1 MVIFDTQLDTGFR
14 YLKVHFPDDFELL
27 LNNEY
32 CRSVQATNPAGYHI
46 TICDRRVYDSDAAAK
61 EATDKLAE
69 KDGEWQEIEMNSISI
84 SSGDTYQIEG
94 DSEFAEDLR
103 RKVAIK
109 LSRQKNTPNYKAHI
123 SMD

>member
-1 MVIFDTQLDTGFR
+1 METQWDIDFR
-14 YLKVHFPDDFELL
+14 YLKWFFPDDSDLL
-27 LNNEY
+27 LNNEIG
-32 CRSVQATNPAGYHI
+32 RTAQANNPAGYHI
-46 TICDRRVYDSDAAAK
+46 TICDKRVYDSDAAAK

-69 KDGEWQEIEMNSISI
+69 KYGEWQEIEMNTITI

-103 RKVAIK
+103 RTMAIT
-109 LSRQKNTPNYKAHI
+109 LATQKKNPNYKAHI